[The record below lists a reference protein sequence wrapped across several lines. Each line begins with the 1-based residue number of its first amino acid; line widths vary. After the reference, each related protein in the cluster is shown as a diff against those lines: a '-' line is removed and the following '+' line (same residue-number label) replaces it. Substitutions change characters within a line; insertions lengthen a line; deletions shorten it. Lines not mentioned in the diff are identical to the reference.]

1 MGSSKIISFSFL
13 ACTLFLMSGTSL
25 AQLTPDFYDL
35 TCPKVFK
42 VVGSVVKAAVA
53 RENRMGA
60 SLLRLHFHDCFVNG
74 CDASILLD
82 DTSSFRGEKTA
93 NPNVNSARG
102 FEVIDDIKS
111 NVERVCP
118 GVVSCADIL
127 AITALESVL
136 ALGGPFWRVN
146 LGRRDSKS
154 ASFDVANG
162 NAIPPPTSSLDNLV
176 RTFQAVG
183 LTADDMVALAG
194 AHTIGQARCTNFRP
208 HVYNDTNVDLLF
220 ASLRRINCPVPN
232 GLGDNNLAPLDA
244 RTSDH
249 FDNSYYNN
257 LLINQGLLHSD
268 MQLLSGGSTDWL
280 VEEYSRNPIKFN
292 VDFAAAMIKM
302 GDISPLTGDDGEI
315 RRNCRVP
322 N

>member
-13 ACTLFLMSGTSL
+13 ACTLFLMSRTSL
-25 AQLTPDFYDL
+25 AQLTPDFYNL

-60 SLLRLHFHDCFVNG
+60 SLLRLHFHDCFVNR
-74 CDASILLD
+74 CDASLLLD

-93 NPNVNSARG
+93 HPNVNSARG

-118 GVVSCADIL
+118 
-127 AITALESVL
+127 
-136 ALGGPFWRVN
+136 
-146 LGRRDSKS
+146 
-154 ASFDVANG
+154 
-162 NAIPPPTSSLDNLV
+162 
-176 RTFQAVG
+176 
-183 LTADDMVALAG
+183 ADDMVALAG

-208 HVYNDTNVDLLF
+208 HVYNDTNVDPLF

-280 VEEYSRNPIKFN
+280 VEEYSRNPIQFN

-302 GDISPLTGDDGEI
+302 GDISPLTGMMWREHQ
-315 RRNCRVP
+315 
-322 N
+322 

>member
-1 MGSSKIISFSFL
+1 
-13 ACTLFLMSGTSL
+13 MSRTSL
-25 AQLTPDFYDL
+25 AQLTPDFYNL

-74 CDASILLD
+74 CDASLLLD

-93 NPNVNSARG
+93 HPNVNSARG

-154 ASFDVANG
+154 TSFDAANG

-232 GLGDNNLAPLDA
+232 GLG
-244 RTSDH
+244 
-249 FDNSYYNN
+249 
-257 LLINQGLLHSD
+257 LLHSD
-268 MQLLSGGSTDWL
+268 MQLLSGGSTDRL
-280 VEEYSRNPIKFN
+280 VEEYSRNPIQFN

-315 RRNCRVP
+315 RRKCRVP

>member
-1 MGSSKIISFSFL
+1 MGKHLSYQALSSSSRTCDGLLARKRIKECHLSIDKRGSSTLVRTPHSSNTFTNPYFL
-13 ACTLFLMSGTSL
+13 TSL

-154 ASFDVANG
+154 ASFDAANG

-208 HVYNDTNVDLLF
+208 HVYNDTNVDPLF

-268 MQLLSGGSTDWL
+268 MQLLRVIAL
-280 VEEYSRNPIKFN
+280 VVGLF
-292 VDFAAAMIKM
+292 
-302 GDISPLTGDDGEI
+302 
-315 RRNCRVP
+315 
-322 N
+322 